1 MPLVQHSLLVAAGY
15 AGVSAAIAVL
25 EARRIRRSGAD
36 IITVFI
42 LIYVLQCCAPGIF
55 IYACLPFVD
64 AMHPTGIPAFDRI
77 YTTADLQ
84 AALLVLALTACFA
97 MCFYVATAFAGTWL
111 RRVSLGVPE
120 RSRLVLSGS
129 LGRLVALLGI
139 GFTLS
144 VASFYLGGGTIA
156 ERYANLILLRGYS
169 DQVTPTLLN
178 GVVATSIEG
187 WVWLSVAALFVAVE
201 ARRRRLALPLCIV
214 YVATFIVFAV
224 SRRDLFVPLL
234 LAYLSLLLFDSHWR
248 PRLLLAIAIP
258 VFLWIAYGKEIFGAI
273 ATGAPV
279 SAVTERYDTLPSL
292 LLRSSTD
299 MGITIVESLGSI
311 SLLDLPP
318 RLGVDHLMAIL
329 PRIYVKSLHLGLELP
344 PRIVRLS
351 TEAFAS
357 AGDQD
362 IPPGLFGQM
371 WLDFRVLG
379 PIAWALVLGVQ
390 VSLIQRIFQLT
401 VRTRQAAAVFVVI
414 TFAVALPLNT
424 GSYDFTFSLN
434 VLVVILGMLLT
445 FRVVCIATDR
455 PASRHRAGVSFL
467 PSAQLGAR
475 P

>member
-1 MPLVQHSLLVAAGY
+1 MVQHSLLVSAGY
-15 AGVSAAIAVL
+15 AGVSAAIGVF
-25 EARRIRRSGAD
+25 EARRIRRTGAD
-36 IITVFI
+36 IITLFMVIF
-42 LIYVLQCCAPGIF
+42 VLQCCAPGIF

-64 AMHPTGIPAFDRI
+64 ATHPTEIPPFDRI
-77 YTTADLQ
+77 YTAADLQ

-97 MCFYVATAFAGTWL
+97 FCFYVATAFAGTRL
-111 RRVSLGVPE
+111 RRVSFGVPK
-120 RSRLVLSGS
+120 RSRLVISGS

-139 GFTLS
+139 GFALS
-144 VASFYLGGGTIA
+144 VASFYSGGGTIA
-156 ERYANLILLRGYS
+156 ERYANLILLRSYS

-187 WVWLSVAALFVAVE
+187 WVWLSVVALFVAFE
-201 ARRRRLALPLCIV
+201 ARKHRLTLPLCIL
-214 YVATFIVFAV
+214 YVATFILFAV

-234 LAYLSLLLFDSHWR
+234 LAYLSLLLFDRHWR
-248 PRLLLAIAIP
+248 PRMLLAIAIP
-258 VFLWIAYGKEIFGAI
+258 VFLWIAYGKEIFSAI

-279 SAVTERYDTLPSL
+279 SAVTERYDTLPNL

-318 RLGVDHLMAIL
+318 RLGVDHLMAVL

-351 TEAFAS
+351 TEAFGS

-379 PIAWALVLGVQ
+379 PIAWALVLGFQ
-390 VSLIQRIFQLT
+390 VSVIQRMFELT
-401 VRTRQAAAVFVVI
+401 VRTRQAAALFAVI

-434 VLVVILGMLLT
+434 SLVLILGALLT
-445 FRVVCIATDR
+445 FRVVCIATELPGSRR
-455 PASRHRAGVSFL
+455 PSTAASV
-467 PSAQLGAR
+467 LGGI
-475 P
+475 PGH